1 MSLFRL
7 LILPAIEYWGTIF
20 YKFKHCPTSTLC
32 YFVAVSEQM
41 QLNNFCF
48 YAKNVRIPPF
58 NFAGILVEGPWRR
71 ARLSPYIAQ
80 RGISP

>member
-1 MSLFRL
+1 MSVFHL
-7 LILPAIEYWGTIF
+7 LILPHSSIGRQF
-20 YKFKHCPTSTLC
+20 FTS